1 MKFEINSH
9 VEIGKLKTHGSP
21 TNILREHLMYSFAGD
36 ATKPLTLSRLVLVDT
51 DGAERDYASI
61 DPAKWSM
68 PVVGSR
74 RQTVIVLIT
83 SNYSVASIRL
93 YAGTNIY
100 FEHTLPEPYS
110 VTAGSKL
117 AVTVTIRALLSY
129 THESGGVLERYHIPE
144 EGLDSF
150 IRRITEGTDKGV
162 KPASVRIYYGGT
174 ALATF
179 SGSVS
184 YDPANLQVVFHA
196 EYAPATDQ
204 VINRYDY
211 ILSNGET
218 LLEVFISDVALPGG
232 VTHTWDLKINF

>member
-1 MKFEINSH
+1 MKISLDSH

-129 THESGGVLERYHIPE
+129 THESGGVLERYNIPE
-144 EGLDSF
+144 DGLDTF
-150 IRRITEGTDKGV
+150 IRRITKGEDKGV
-162 KPASVRIYYGGT
+162 RPANVKTFYDGIEIATISGT
-174 ALATF
+174 
-179 SGSVS
+179 VS
-184 YDPANLQVVFHA
+184 YDVSKLQVIFHA

-218 LLEVFISDVALPGG
+218 LLEVFISDVPLPSN